1 VSSVDLVRPRLTN
14 STLDG
19 AAGPAGAVGRSGCH
33 PFTAAVG
40 LAPRHADGP
49 KPQASA
55 DISSL
60 PMATVALTRLFIGG
74 AWEEAGSGHTAEATS
89 PATGESLGPVAQGD
103 REDARRAIA
112 AARTAFPG
120 WGSATAFERAE
131 ALRRVADVCDARR
144 DELAR
149 VCTLDQGK
157 PLHESYDE
165 VDELV
170 AMWRCAA
177 EDGLRIEGSIPP
189 SSGEG
194 KRVLLMRRPKGPVAV
209 VTPWNWPYT
218 MPAEIIAPALAC
230 GNTVV
235 WNPAPTTAVCS
246 GALADCIAEADLPP
260 GVFNFVPGPGPMVG
274 DEIVANPGTVAV
286 GFIGSTATGN
296 RIAERAA
303 GKALLLE
310 MGGNGPLV
318 VIEDADL
325 GAAADATLSA
335 CFLCAGQ
342 SCTAGERILVHEA
355 VRAEFV
361 YRLRSLTAS
370 VTLGDPFSDDTT
382 MGPLNNEPVAAKMDE
397 HVADAVNRG
406 AEVIA
411 GGARA
416 EGFPTDLYWPATV
429 LDGVPADARV
439 ATEETFGPI
448 APIVSIS
455 SLDEAIELTNS
466 SPYGLLSAIF
476 TADLY
481 NGLRFADE
489 VHSGLVN
496 INETTNYWENHL
508 PFGGRAGTDSGTG
521 RVGGRY
527 PFEVL
532 TELQTIVIGG
542 R

>member
-1 VSSVDLVRPRLTN
+1 M
-14 STLDG
+14 
-19 AAGPAGAVGRSGCH
+19 A
-33 PFTAAVG
+33 TAAHV
-40 LAPRHADGP
+40 
-49 KPQASA
+49 
-55 DISSL
+55 
-60 PMATVALTRLFIGG
+60 TRLFVGG
-74 AWEEAGSGHTAEATS
+74 EWVDAASGETAEADS
-89 PATGESLGPVAQGD
+89 PATGEPLGPVAQGD
-103 REDARRAIA
+103 REDARRAIE
-112 AARTAFPG
+112 AARGAFPG
-120 WGSATAFERAE
+120 WAAATAFERAG
-131 ALRRVADVCDARR
+131 ALRRIADVCDARR

-149 VCTLDQGK
+149 ICTLDQGK
-157 PLHESYDE
+157 PIAESYDE

-170 AMWRCAA
+170 AMWRGAA
-177 EDGLRIEGSIPP
+177 EDGIRIEGSIPP
-189 SSGEG
+189 SSGQG

-218 MPAEIIAPALAC
+218 MPAEIVAPALAC

-246 GALADCIAEADLPP
+246 GLLAECVAEADLPP
-260 GVFNFVPGPGPMVG
+260 GVFNFVPGPGPVAG
-274 DEIVANPGTVAV
+274 DEIVSNPGTVAV
-286 GFIGSTATGN
+286 GFIGSTATGR

-318 VIEDADL
+318 VMDDAALD
-325 GAAADATLSA
+325 AAAEAALVA

-342 SCTAGERILVHEA
+342 SCTAGERLLVHEA
-355 VRAEFV
+355 VREEFV
-361 YRLRSLTAS
+361 GRLRELTVKAA
-370 VTLGDPFSDDTT
+370 LGDPLNAETQL
-382 MGPLNNEPVAAKMDE
+382 GPLNNEPVASKMDE
-397 HVADAVNRG
+397 HVEDALSRG
-406 AEVIA
+406 AEVVA
-411 GGARA
+411 GGSRA

-429 LDGVPADARV
+429 LDGVPADALV

-448 APIVSIS
+448 APVVEIAD
-455 SLDEAIELTNS
+455 LDDAIRLTNE
-466 SPYGLLSAIF
+466 SPYGLLAAIF

-481 NGLRFADE
+481 GGLRYADE

-532 TELQTIVIGG
+532 TELQTVVIGA